1 MASEDWQ
8 KASSRKVHLMLKD
21 DQEQI
26 TRSREGWVV
35 AEKRSPRL
43 GKWHVQRPGGINKHA
58 GDGECNQI
66 CKSGL

>member
-26 TRSREGWVV
+26 TRSRGGVSGSGEKVSKAREV
-35 AEKRSPRL
+35 ACAKAW
-43 GKWHVQRPGGINKHA
+43 GYK
-58 GDGECNQI
+58 
-66 CKSGL
+66 